1 MYAIF
6 TEVTVPRG
14 TPVDTAAAN
23 LHDNAVPGVRAAGA
37 VAGYWLAPHDG
48 RAVAMML
55 FDDEAAARTAAAEL
69 RVGEGPGSAPDGV
82 VFRSV
87 EVDRVIAHL

>member
-14 TPVDTAAAN
+14 TSVDTATTN
-23 LHDNAVPGVRAAGA
+23 LNANAVPGVRAAGA

-55 FDDEAAARTAAAEL
+55 FDDEAAARNAAADL
-69 RVGEGPGSAPDGV
+69 HVGDRPGRAPDGV
-82 VFRSV
+82 VFSSV